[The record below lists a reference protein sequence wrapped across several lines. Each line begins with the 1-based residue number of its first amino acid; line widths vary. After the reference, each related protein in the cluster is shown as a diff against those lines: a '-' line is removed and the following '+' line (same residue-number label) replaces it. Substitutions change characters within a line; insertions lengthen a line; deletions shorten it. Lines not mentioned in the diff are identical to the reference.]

1 MFFLGFILGA
11 MSAIVAQ
18 QFLKQYSITK
28 KTNQEYNN
36 D

>member
-28 KTNQEYNN
+28 KEGGQNE
-36 D
+36 

>member
-11 MSAIVAQ
+11 MSAVVAQ
-18 QFLKQYSITK
+18 QFLKQYTIK
-28 KTNQEYNN
+28 KKENNN

>member
-28 KTNQEYNN
+28 KEGDQNE
-36 D
+36 

>member
-11 MSAIVAQ
+11 MSAVVAQ
-18 QFLKQYSITK
+18 QFLKDYSITK
-28 KTNQEYNN
+28 KENKN

>member
-11 MSAIVAQ
+11 MSAVVAH
-18 QFLKQYSITK
+18 QFLKDYSITK
-28 KTNQEYNN
+28 KENKN

>member
-11 MSAIVAQ
+11 MSAVVAQ

-28 KTNQEYNN
+28 KEQNN
-36 D
+36 E

>member
-28 KTNQEYNN
+28 KQEKN
-36 D
+36 DE

>member
-11 MSAIVAQ
+11 MSAVVAS

-28 KTNQEYNN
+28 KEKQN

>member
-11 MSAIVAQ
+11 MSAVVAQ

-28 KTNQEYNN
+28 KEQGNE
-36 D
+36 